1 MRHIRQINSVETE
14 SYVIVIT
21 TGFETNLQNHPS
33 ILEHPEVFE
42 ISNNEIPKEI
52 TYLNYQSE
60 NAK

>member
-1 MRHIRQINSVETE
+1 MKHIRQINSIGKK

-21 TGFETNLQNHPS
+21 TGFETNLENHPS
-33 ILEHPEVFE
+33 ILEHSEVFE

>member
-21 TGFETNLQNHPS
+21 TGFETNLENHPC
-33 ILEHPEVFE
+33 ILEHPELFE
-42 ISNNEIPKEI
+42 ISNDKIPKEI

>member
-1 MRHIRQINSVETE
+1 MKHIRQINSIGTK
-14 SYVIVIT
+14 SYIIVIT